1 MRHEYSLSEQRS
13 LHSRSASSNVG
24 VNDENASATAEH
36 GAREQ
41 QHESTIGQSLN
52 TTHIF
57 VVLGR

>member
-1 MRHEYSLSEQRS
+1 MRHEYSLSKQRS
-13 LHSRSASSNVG
+13 LHSRSASNVG